1 MKPGGAGQ
9 GVMAALEQTQA
20 SAMLR
25 LVITG
30 SVDDGKSTLIG
41 RLLYDSK
48 QILTD
53 QLEALR
59 AASARRNGEDALD
72 LSLLTD
78 GLRAER
84 EQGITIDV
92 AYRYFQT
99 AHRKFIIADTPGHE
113 RYTRNMVTG
122 ASTADLAVILIDAR
136 QGVVEQ
142 TRRHAFIASLLGIRH
157 LAVCVNKMDLVD
169 YSQSRF
175 EQVEEDFRNFCARL
189 ETTDVTFVPISA
201 VHGENVVERSEHMDW
216 YQGPPL
222 LYHLEHV
229 HIASDR
235 NLIDCRLP
243 VQWVIR
249 PGQSSGRSAGP
260 AVWPGAGLGARRR
273 PGEKPGPAAADRE
286 YRAYAGQIAAGVF
299 RAGDP
304 VLVLP
309 SGEET
314 RIASVDSFDGP
325 LTEACAPMSIAL
337 RLEDDL
343 DISRGDMICRPH
355 NRPTVDRHLEAI
367 VCWMTDEPVVAGGM
381 YAIKHTTRSAR
392 AVVEA
397 VRYRIDVN
405 SLHRD
410 ETARQLGLNDIGR
423 IRLRTTM
430 PLIFDEYRRNRTTG
444 SFILI
449 DESTNGTVGAGM
461 IIEAHI
467 ERPEGDGG
475 EVRWDARHMERR
487 ARWALLGQR
496 GATVW
501 LAGLPTA
508 GKSTIAGALEERLAR
523 DGYRAYRLDGDNL
536 RYGLN
541 SDLGFDPGDRA
552 ENIRRVAH
560 VSSLFA
566 DSGTIAIV
574 SVISPYDVDRQLA
587 RSVHDRGELEF
598 FEVFVDTPLEECE
611 RRDPKGLYAR
621 ARSGKLHGFT
631 GVDAPYE
638 RPRRPDVELR
648 PTEQPLEAMVDAL
661 VAQLRARG
669 VLG

>member
-1 MKPGGAGQ
+1 MACGTVGAMTPSGEASQ
-9 GVMAALEQTQA
+9 TAAATLERA
-20 SAMLR
+20 PSGAMLR

-59 AASARRNGEDALD
+59 AASERRNGEHGLD

-92 AYRYFQT
+92 AYRYFHT
-99 AHRKFIIADTPGHE
+99 PHRKFIVADTPGHE

-136 QGVVEQ
+136 RGVVEQ

-157 LAVCVNKMDLVD
+157 LVVCVNKMDLVD
-169 YSQSRF
+169 YAQERF
-175 EQVEEDFRNFCARL
+175 ERVEQEFREFCARL
-189 ETTDVTFVPISA
+189 ETTDVTFVPTSA
-201 VHGENVVERSEHMDW
+201 VHGENIVDRSEQMPW
-216 YQGPPL
+216 YQGPSL

-229 HIASDR
+229 HISSDR
-235 NLIDCRLP
+235 NLIDCRFP

-249 PGQSSGRSAGP
+249 SSPGQSSSSDPDFRG
-260 AVWPGAGLGARRR
+260 
-273 PGEKPGPAAADRE
+273 
-286 YRAYAGQIAAGVF
+286 YAGQIAAGVF
-299 RAGDP
+299 RVGDP
-304 VLVLP
+304 VVVLP

-314 RIASVDSFDGP
+314 RIVSVDTAEGP
-325 LTEACAPMSIAL
+325 LSEACAPMSVTF
-337 RLEDDL
+337 RLDGDL

-355 NRPTVDRHLEAI
+355 NRPTVDRYLEAI
-367 VCWMTDEPVVAGGM
+367 VCWMAEEPVSAGGV

-392 AVVEA
+392 AIVED
-397 VRYRIDVN
+397 VRYRINVN
-405 SLHRD
+405 TLHRD
-410 ETARQLGLNDIGR
+410 VGAGTLGLNDIGR
-423 IRLRTTM
+423 VRLRTTV
-430 PLIFDEYRRNRTTG
+430 PIIFDEYRRNRTTG

-449 DESTNGTVGAGM
+449 DETTNGTVGAGM

-467 ERPEGDGG
+467 DRSDPERTD
-475 EVRWDARHMERR
+475 VTWDRSRLARG
-487 ARWALLGQR
+487 ARWSLCGQR

-501 LAGLPTA
+501 MTGLPA
-508 GKSTIAGALEERLAR
+508 SGKSTIAAALEERISR

-541 SDLGFDPGDRA
+541 SDLGFEPGDRA

-560 VSSLFA
+560 LASLFA

-574 SVISPYDVDRQLA
+574 SVISPYAVDRRLA
-587 RSVHDRGELEF
+587 RSIHERGELDF
-598 FEVFVDTPLEECE
+598 VEVFVNTPLEECE

-621 ARSGKLHGFT
+621 ARGGQIRGFT

-638 RPRRPDVELR
+638 SPREAEVELR
-648 PTEQPLEAMVDAL
+648 PLDRPLDDLVEAL
-661 VAQLRARG
+661 VAELRARG
-669 VLG
+669 VLGEPR